1 MRLDRGESKGIGAVM
16 ALDRLDALEVRIK
29 DLVKLIQELK
39 RRNASL
45 EEELRVVRQ
54 RLASQDDL
62 NQRWER
68 ERVDI
73 KSRIERVISEIEML
87 ECADETR
94 EVAHE

>member
-1 MRLDRGESKGIGAVM
+1 M

>member
-1 MRLDRGESKGIGAVM
+1 M

-54 RLASQDDL
+54 RLASQEDV

>member
-1 MRLDRGESKGIGAVM
+1 MT
-16 ALDRLDALEVRIK
+16 LDRLDALENRIK

-45 EEELRVVRQ
+45 EEEVKVSRQ

-62 NQRWER
+62 NRRWEK

-73 KSRIERVISEIEML
+73 KSRIERVIGEIEML
-87 ECADETR
+87 ECGDDAK
-94 EVAHE
+94 EVALD